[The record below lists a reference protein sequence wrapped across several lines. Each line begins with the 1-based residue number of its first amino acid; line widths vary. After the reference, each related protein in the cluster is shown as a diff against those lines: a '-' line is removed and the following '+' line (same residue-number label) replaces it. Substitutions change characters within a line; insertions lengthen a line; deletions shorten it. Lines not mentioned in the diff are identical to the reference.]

1 MASSSAWIW
10 ATIAWMSLGV
20 MVFSFLDQDLQDLQD
35 FQDLCQAEFE
45 YVILNAVKN
54 LRFFAS
60 LRMTVLPDS
69 ETEILK
75 IL

>member
-1 MASSSAWIW
+1 
-10 ATIAWMSLGV
+10 